1 MKLGDLIR
9 LLEPFK
15 NENRCVILDGDYI
28 ACTNIEFMSYRGDYS
43 DLAIDFSFE
52 SKSGNEDITSKFLY
66 NKLLDVRNTNL
77 TGYKGGEF
85 VMDDEVNVYVDK
97 HGACSGRLIIGVGLS
112 YGNIDIITYYQNK
125 Y

>member
-15 NENRCVILDGDYI
+15 NENKCVILDGDYI

-52 SKSGNEDITSKFLY
+52 SKSGNKDITSKFLY

-77 TGYKGGEF
+77 IGYKGGEY

-97 HGACSGRLIIGVGLS
+97 QGACSGRLIIGVGL
-112 YGNIDIITYYQNK
+112 YCGNIDIITYYQNK

>member
-1 MKLGDLIR
+1 MKLGNLIR

-15 NENRCVILDGDYI
+15 NENKCVMLDNNYV
-28 ACTNIEFMSYRGDYS
+28 ACTTIEFMSYRGNYS

-52 SKSGNEDITSKFLY
+52 SKHKDITSKFLY
-66 NKLLDVRNTNL
+66 NKLLDVRNTSL

-85 VMDDEVNVYVDK
+85 LMDDEANVYVDK
-97 HGACSGRLIIGVGLS
+97 HGFYSGRLIIGVGIS

>member
-15 NENRCVILDGDYI
+15 NENKCVMLDGNYT
-28 ACTNIEFMSYRGDYS
+28 ACTNIEFISYRGNRR

-52 SKSGNEDITSKFLY
+52 SKHKDITSEFLY
-66 NKLLDVRNTNL
+66 NKLLDVRNTSL
-77 TGYKGGEF
+77 TGYEGGKF
-85 VMDDEVNVYVDK
+85 LMDDEVNVYVDK
-97 HGACSGRLIIGVGLS
+97 HGECSGRLIIGVGLS